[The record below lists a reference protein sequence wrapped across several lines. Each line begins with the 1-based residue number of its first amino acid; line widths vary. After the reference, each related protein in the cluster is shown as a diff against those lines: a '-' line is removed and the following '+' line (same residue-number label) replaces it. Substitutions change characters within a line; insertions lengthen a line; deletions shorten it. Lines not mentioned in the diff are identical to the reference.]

1 MLDRRTDGW
10 TGLAVVAGSLNFV
23 LIVRLD
29 VPAIRNQPMIGAIET
44 D

>member
-1 MLDRRTDGW
+1 MMLDRRTDGW
-10 TGLAVVAGSLNFV
+10 TGLAVVNFV